1 MDLHQI
7 SIDEILHP
15 SYEVVKQD
23 KSGIYAKIDWLTL
36 MFHDCSLNDVLEY
49 FNQSEF
55 ISEFAGNMYEKAG
68 IQDNFVFVY
77 NYIRIEI
84 AKFYFY
90 SQPADTPVFDMV
102 VPFIRVDLSGKA
114 LDYLR
119 SCDFDFYELRAQR
132 CILSYHITRC
142 DWAFDFVDYKPGFVD
157 QLINHLQ
164 THSLASG
171 RVPLVSTHGA
181 VKYSLKLGSE
191 KTVYLGATKSDKL
204 LRVYDKA
211 LQLRDADTG
220 LWKEEIPYDKDLS
233 SWYRIEL
240 QTRNK
245 TAHGLIMPGIDG
257 QILEY
262 IDILKYI
269 FDSYSFADG
278 VQDARASAR
287 QVVDFWYTLFP
298 WNEVKKKIIQ
308 NANYVRPKTYADLLD
323 VFVPRVVIPKFL
335 QYLHKY
341 GVDAFE
347 LECQRYLKNISVY
360 NDSKDPRAYKRR
372 IAFYAQLV
380 QLGVPL
386 PSDGSA
392 NNGLFQIGGE
402 LAFVWPDKKG
412 SDES

>member
-49 FNQSEF
+49 FNQIDF
-55 ISEFAGNMYEKAG
+55 VSEFAGNMYEKAG

-90 SQPADTPVFDMV
+90 SQPAETPVFDMV
-102 VPFIRVDLSGKA
+102 VPYIRVDLSGKA

-119 SCDFDFYELRAQR
+119 SCDFDFYDLRAAR
-132 CILSYHITRC
+132 CLLSYHVTRC

-171 RVPLVSTHGA
+171 RVPLASTHGA

-191 KTVYLGATKSDKL
+191 KTVYLGASKSDKL

-220 LWKEEIPYDKDLS
+220 LWKEEIPYDTELS

-245 TAHGLIMPGIDG
+245 TAHGLLMPGIDG
-257 QILEY
+257 QIREY

-269 FDSYSFADG
+269 FDSYAFADG
-278 VQDARASAR
+278 EQDARASAR
-287 QVVDFWYTLFP
+287 QCVDFWYKLFP
-298 WNEVKKKIIQ
+298 WNEVQKKIIQ
-308 NANYVRPKTYADLLD
+308 NANYVQPKLYTDVLTNYVKRMLPKIIQYIHYVGVNQFEKDCQECLKSMSVYADATN
-323 VFVPRVVIPKFL
+323 P
-335 QYLHKY
+335 
-341 GVDAFE
+341 
-347 LECQRYLKNISVY
+347 S
-360 NDSKDPRAYKRR
+360 AYKRR
-372 IAFYAQLV
+372 IAFYAQLS
-380 QLGVPL
+380 QLAVPVT
-386 PSDGSA
+386 SDGFS

-402 LAFVWPDKKG
+402 LAWSWPQKKG
-412 SDES
+412 SDS

>member
-1 MDLHQI
+1 MELHQI

-23 KSGIYAKIDWLTL
+23 KSGIYAKLDWLTL

-49 FNQSEF
+49 FNQTEF
-55 ISEFAGNMYEKAG
+55 VSEFAGNMYEKAG

-90 SQPADTPVFDMV
+90 SQSSDTPVFDMV

-119 SCDFDFYELRAQR
+119 SCEFDFYELRAQR
-132 CILSYHITRC
+132 CLLSYHVTRC

-157 QLINHLQ
+157 HLIEHLQ

-171 RVPLVSTHGA
+171 RVPLASTHGA

-211 LQLRDADTG
+211 LQLKDADTG
-220 LWKEEIPYDKDLS
+220 LWKEEIPYDKELS

-245 TAHGLIMPGIDG
+245 TAHGLLMPGIDG
-257 QILEY
+257 QIMEY

-278 VQDARASAR
+278 TVDGNNVKR
-287 QVVDFWYTLFP
+287 QIVDFWYSLFP
-298 WNEVKKKIIQ
+298 WNEVQKKIIQ
-308 NANYVRPKTYADLLD
+308 NANYVQPKSYAERLD
-323 VFVPRVVIPKFL
+323 SYVVRVIPKII
-335 QYLHKY
+335 QWIHVH
-341 GVDAFE
+341 GAVAFE
-347 LECQRYLKNISVY
+347 KECQRYLKNISVY
-360 NDSKDPRAYKRR
+360 NDDHDPHAYKRR
-372 IAFYAQLV
+372 MAFYAQLA
-380 QLGVPL
+380 QLGVPV
-386 PSDGSA
+386 PSDGFC
-392 NNGLFQIGGE
+392 NHGLYQIGGE
-402 LAFVWPDKKG
+402 LAWSWPEKKG
-412 SDES
+412 VISE